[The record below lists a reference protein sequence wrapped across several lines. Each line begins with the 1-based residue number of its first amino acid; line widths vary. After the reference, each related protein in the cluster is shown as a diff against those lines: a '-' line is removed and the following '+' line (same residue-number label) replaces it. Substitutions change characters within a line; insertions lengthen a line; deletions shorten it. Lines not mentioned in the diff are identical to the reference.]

1 MSHQKELETRKENL
15 HRLFKLATDNP
26 KQAQQKIQK
35 MVVSPYS
42 RSSASD
48 VTDNFINNLTDYT
61 LENYYNDMLYK
72 IWNYAE
78 SIK

>member
-1 MSHQKELETRKENL
+1 MTNQAELKTRKANL

-26 KQAQQKIQK
+26 EQAQQEIQK
-35 MVVSPYS
+35 MVVPPYS
-42 RSSASD
+42 RSLASD
-48 VTDNFINNLTDYT
+48 ETDNFINNLSDYT

-78 SIK
+78 HIK